1 MAQDSTGLHDL
12 ARQAAAEAT
21 PAGKPGRERKA
32 PPPPPPSGELYKAR
46 EKIYPKRV
54 SGFYRNIK
62 WVVMIVTLGIYYLL
76 PWVRWDR
83 GPNAP
88 DQAVL
93 LDLPARKFY
102 FFFIEIWPQEI
113 YFLTGLLIL
122 SALALFLVTSL
133 FGRVWCGYACPQTVW
148 TDLFIW
154 VERLVQGD
162 RNKRLRLDKSPW
174 TAEKVAKKTTTH
186 AIWLLIAVATGGAWV
201 FYFVDAPTL
210 MGELLTGDAPLPAY
224 IAIAALAFTTYSLGG
239 LMREQVCIYMC
250 PWPRIQGAMFDEQT
264 FLVSY
269 KEDRGEPRGPHK
281 KGESWEGRG
290 DCVDCFHCVN
300 VCPVGIDIRN
310 GPQLECIQCAL
321 CIDACNQIMDRVGRP
336 RGLIDYETIASPDAR
351 ARGETL
357 RVRLFR
363 PRTIIYLA
371 LIALVGGLV
380 VAGLATRSDTSLTV
394 LHDRNPLFVAL
405 SDGSV
410 RNGYEIKIVNKQ
422 HRAREFRIAL
432 DGISGAALSRPALAT
447 DGAPDSVSVPADTVR
462 AVRLYVTV
470 PAAQVRGYA
479 FADGVEDMAVV
490 LTDMDSGRDYREN
503 TVFRTGGER

>member
-1 MAQDSTGLHDL
+1 MA
-12 ARQAAAEAT
+12 
-21 PAGKPGRERKA
+21 
-32 PPPPPPSGELYKAR
+32 
-46 EKIYPKRV
+46 
-54 SGFYRNIK
+54 
-62 WVVMIVTLGIYYLL
+62 
-76 PWVRWDR
+76 
-83 GPNAP
+83 
-88 DQAVL
+88 
-93 LDLPARKFY
+93 
-102 FFFIEIWPQEI
+102 
-113 YFLTGLLIL
+113 
-122 SALALFLVTSL
+122 ALALFLVTSL

-174 TAEKVAKKTTTH
+174 TADKIAKKTTTH

-201 FYFVDAPTL
+201 FYFADAPTL
-210 MGELLTGDAPLPAY
+210 MGELLTGEAPLPAY

-239 LMREQVCIYMC
+239 LMREQVCTYMC

-281 KGESWEGRG
+281 KDESWDGRG

-300 VCPVGIDIRN
+300 VCPVGIDIRD

-336 RGLIDYETIASPDAR
+336 RGLIDYETISSPDAR
-351 ARGETL
+351 ARGETPHI
-357 RVRLFR
+357 RFFR
-363 PRTIIYLA
+363 ARTVIYLA
-371 LIALVGGLV
+371 LIALVGGLI

-394 LHDRNPLFVAL
+394 LHDRNPLFVTL

-422 HRAREFRIAL
+422 HRARAFGISL
-432 DGISGAALSRPALAT
+432 DGVSGATLSRPALVS
-447 DGAPDSVSVPADTVR
+447 DRAPDRVAVPADTVR
-462 AVRLYVTV
+462 AVRVYVTAPPELV
-470 PAAQVRGYA
+470 GSYA
-479 FADGVEDMAVV
+479 FADGAEDVTVV
-490 LTDMDSGRDYREN
+490 LTDMDSGDSYRE
-503 TVFRTGGER
+503 TSVFRTDGIR